1 MAEQLIITR
10 RPVVAEDDA
19 FLFALYASTRTAE
32 MALVNWSVEEQQAFL
47 RMQFDAQAVH
57 YTAHYPQA
65 QFDLILR
72 NGVAA
77 GRLTV
82 DRTGESLH
90 IVDIALLPKHRNA
103 GIATRLITELQA
115 EAAST
120 QKPLRLHVE
129 SFNQAGQLYARL
141 GFYKVS
147 EAGIYWLL
155 EWRAPDASPVTA
167 G

>member
-10 RPVVAEDDA
+10 RPVGAEDDA
-19 FLFALYASTRTAE
+19 FLCALYASTRAEE
-32 MALVNWSVEEQQAFL
+32 MALVNWSLEEHQAFL
-47 RMQFDAQAVH
+47 RMQFDAQATH
-57 YTAHYPQA
+57 YAAQYPQA

-90 IVDIALLPKHRNA
+90 IVDIALLPEHRNA
-103 GIATRLITELQA
+103 GIATRLIAELQA

-120 QKPLRLHVE
+120 QRPLRLHVE
-129 SFNQAGQLYARL
+129 NFNRAGRLYARL
-141 GFYKVS
+141 GFRKVS
-147 EAGIYWLL
+147 EAGMYWLL
-155 EWRAPDASPVTA
+155 EWRAPDTLPVA
-167 G
+167 AV